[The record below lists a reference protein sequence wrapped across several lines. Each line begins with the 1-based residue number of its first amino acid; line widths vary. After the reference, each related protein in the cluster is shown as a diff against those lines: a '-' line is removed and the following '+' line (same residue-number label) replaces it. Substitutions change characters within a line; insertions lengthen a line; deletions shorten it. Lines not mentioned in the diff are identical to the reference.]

1 MAAPSVKDLKLLTR
15 VCIRLEMLQWHLDIW
30 HMDMLLDVGIWTC
43 FLSCTQCWHLEKLK
57 KVFLILK
64 EKHHHIDLK
73 IVVLK
78 VLIDS

>member
-1 MAAPSVKDLKLLTR
+1 
-15 VCIRLEMLQWHLDIW
+15 
-30 HMDMLLDVGIWTC
+30 MDMLLDVGIWTC